1 LGGSKQ
7 IQLSLIERWC
17 RVVTAPSMRDTVGSE
32 QQRQISATILFTLT
46 GMAIFSAFALMVFR
60 QGNYDAARVHCGVVL
75 TYGAGLGLVRL
86 GVPTVAM
93 YSNIAATA
101 GGIFGAMWFGG
112 GLSAPAVVFLA
123 TLPTVGVLSLG
134 KRAGIYGA
142 SLGVAVVFGTLLLQ
156 ALGFKPRYDPPRVE
170 LAKRVIESIVLVIEM
185 YVLSLAFQSLADRAY
200 SLLSDKRDEI
210 KSLLDNM
217 RQGVLAFDRAGR
229 VFPGHSLQAT
239 LIFKRNDLE
248 GASVIDLLYH
258 DAQPYDLERELFETW
273 LHKAFELGRAGWESL
288 AEMAPD
294 ARILGEGSE
303 NEQDLKL
310 ELTPIF
316 EGDELARVMMLVTDE
331 TDRVRLRREIDA
343 NKADRERSS
352 ARLRR
357 LAATGA
363 HTFVAFLSS
372 ARKRIA
378 EMRAGL
384 SNGPESLRKVDAQHF
399 FRHAHTVR
407 GEAKAFDLDE
417 LEQPM
422 QAVEAVLRTSVHEAD
437 NDHAAAEPSR
447 LGELL
452 AESARA
458 VDEAE
463 RRLVELSPIGEAIL
477 DQVTVSRSD
486 LDLLTRRVEELSKV
500 SENHEQVAAIEAVA
514 RRLSARPFGE
524 IAGQFIDAMQRWAEE
539 GGKQVRFEVSGKRSL
554 IEPALANALPRAL
567 AHLLRNAVAHGIET
581 PQRRDELGKP
591 PHGVVQVHAEERD
604 GRVIVTV
611 EDDGAGLNIDAL
623 RERGRALGL
632 SDMSPY
638 DLVFE
643 NGLSTSARVDSLSG
657 QGVGMGAAREALLAV
672 GYTLEASSL
681 PEGGARFTIS
691 LDEQRSSVRR
701 VG

>member
-1 LGGSKQ
+1 
-7 IQLSLIERWC
+7 
-17 RVVTAPSMRDTVGSE
+17 MRDAVGSE
-32 QQRQISATILFTLT
+32 KQREISATILFTLT
-46 GMAIFSAFALMVFR
+46 GMAIFGAFALMVFR
-60 QGNYDAARVHCGVVL
+60 QGNYDAALVHCSVVI
-75 TYGAGLGLVRL
+75 TYGLGLGLVRL
-86 GVPTVAM
+86 GVPAVAM

-112 GLSAPAVVFLA
+112 GLAAPAVVFLA

-142 SLGVAVVFGTLLLQ
+142 SLGVLVVFATLLLQ
-156 ALGFKPRYDPPRVE
+156 ALGYRPRFDPPRVE
-170 LAKRVIESIVLVIEM
+170 LVKRVIESIVLVIEM

-229 VFPGHSLQAT
+229 VFPGHSSQARV
-239 LIFKRNDLE
+239 IFKCDDLE
-248 GASVIDLLYH
+248 GASVLDLLYR
-258 DAQPYDLERELFETW
+258 DAQPYDLDRELFETW
-273 LHKAFELGRAGWESL
+273 LQTAFAMGREGWESL
-288 AEMAPD
+288 AEMAPE
-294 ARILGEGSE
+294 ARVLYEGT
-303 NEQDLKL
+303 EQEQTLKL
-310 ELTPIF
+310 ELRPVF
-316 EGDELARVMMLVTDE
+316 EGDELTRVLMLVTDE

-378 EMRAGL
+378 EMRAGT
-384 SNGPESLRKVDAQHF
+384 SEHSEGLRKADVHHF

-422 QAVEAVLRTSVHEAD
+422 QEIEAVLRSTLHQAD
-437 NDHAAAEPSR
+437 NTADVNAPAKLA
-447 LGELL
+447 ELL
-452 AESARA
+452 GRSAQA
-458 VDEAE
+458 VDAAE

-486 LDLLTRRVEELSKV
+486 LDLLARRVAELARITDDREHV
-500 SENHEQVAAIEAVA
+500 LAIEAVT
-514 RRLSARPFGE
+514 RKLSARPFGE

-539 GGKQVRFEVSGKRSL
+539 SGKQVRFEVSGKRCP
-554 IEPALANALPRAL
+554 IEPALATALPRAL

-581 PQRRDELGKP
+581 PQRRDELGKA
-591 PHGVVQVHAEERD
+591 PHGVVHLEALEKN
-604 GRVIVTV
+604 GRVVVTID
-611 EDDGAGLNIDAL
+611 DDGAGFDEQAL
-623 RERGRALGL
+623 LHRGRALGL
-632 SDMSPY
+632 SETSPY
-638 DLVFE
+638 ELVFE
-643 NGLSTSARVDSLSG
+643 NGLSTSKGVDSLSG
-657 QGVGMGAAREALLAV
+657 QGVGMGAARDALLAV
-672 GYTLEASSL
+672 GYTIEASSMQ
-681 PEGGARFTIS
+681 GSGARFTIT
-691 LDEQRSSVRR
+691 LDEHHSSVRR